1 MMRCLVVDAEICLKS
16 AIMKTLFLMLMLCAI
31 AQAQDNRPKSSLSG
45 KITGRESMTGA
56 PHPMS
61 GMTKNPAIK
70 KTTAT
75 QSTTTGANA
84 PVKTLYGKNNDGSS
98 TGTTVTGSGAPNWV
112 VPREDV
118 SPSPG
123 NKAGGWIVTPRP
135 R

>member
-1 MMRCLVVDAEICLKS
+1 MRLSATDAEICLKS
-16 AIMKTLFLMLMLCAI
+16 AIMKSLFLMLMLCAI
-31 AQAQDNRPKSSLSG
+31 VQAQDNRPKSSLSG
-45 KITGRESMTGA
+45 KITGRESMTGV
-56 PHPMS
+56 PQPVS
-61 GMTKNPAIK
+61 GITKNPAIK

-75 QSTTTGANA
+75 QSTTTGTNA

-98 TGTTVTGSGAPNWV
+98 TGTTVTGNGAPNWV